1 MGRKSKE
8 RKAIAAGRQRLR
20 VCDATAVGKVR
31 RVSDG
36 AAAESCGGNALSF
49 FYRQKERRPKPPSFL
64 VVNNH

>member
-8 RKAIAAGRQRLR
+8 RKAMAAGRQLRR
-20 VCDATAVGKVR
+20 VCDVSVAENSGAVAR
-31 RVSDG
+31 S
-36 AAAESCGGNALSF
+36 AAESGGGNALSV